1 MLTGAREKC
10 DSRVLGS
17 VKFWGWGVGRPRP
30 FDSTVL
36 HCLSFWRPNLQS
48 SAKQILHIPG
58 VLLPSPDSSV
68 PSHEVKETVK
78 PPKLTEWG
86 GREEAIKILPSRL
99 ISWKLNEKEK
109 KKKKDNHL
117 QSHAK
122 NKQKEQQAFNWRK
135 GSVPLHST
143 VIVPLLVL
151 ALCASTLPLCEV
163 IKTFLDNCCFLSAP
177 VSYSS
182 AAFFSDCLTPLVAE
196 GFSAPP
202 PFFLCLTFLFF
213 LTVSQSTLNKRPA

>member
-1 MLTGAREKC
+1 MKRK
-10 DSRVLGS
+10 
-17 VKFWGWGVGRPRP
+17 
-30 FDSTVL
+30 
-36 HCLSFWRPNLQS
+36 
-48 SAKQILHIPG
+48 
-58 VLLPSPDSSV
+58 
-68 PSHEVKETVK
+68 
-78 PPKLTEWG
+78 
-86 GREEAIKILPSRL
+86 
-99 ISWKLNEKEK
+99 K

-122 NKQKEQQAFNWRK
+122 KQKEQQAFNWRK

-151 ALCASTLPLCEV
+151 ALCASTLALCEV

-196 GFSAPP
+196 GFSAP
-202 PFFLCLTFLFF
+202 FFFFFFMSNFFVLSQFHSQHWIKDQRNVCARVSVILHVISFFGTITSCVIYFGVLFYCF
-213 LTVSQSTLNKRPA
+213 FNSGYRAAPQ